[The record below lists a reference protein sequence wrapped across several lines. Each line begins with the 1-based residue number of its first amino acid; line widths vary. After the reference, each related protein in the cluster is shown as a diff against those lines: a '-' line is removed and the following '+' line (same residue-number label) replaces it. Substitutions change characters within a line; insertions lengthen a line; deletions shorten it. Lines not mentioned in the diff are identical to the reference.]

1 MWNLFESVENA
12 YYNGKKIS
20 NNKLNT
26 IILPKTNSNKIIIL
40 TCYRFEEYYKYIE
53 LSRRKYS
60 YRQLFSKLK
69 KFYTKTELLLKELIN
84 IPDDIDNYKN
94 DAIKLIK
101 NNKKLYMID
110 IMGSLCRFESIRNI
124 ENFEHIFY
132 LILGS

>member
-12 YYNGKKIS
+12 FYHGKKIL

-40 TCYRFEEYYKYIE
+40 PCHRFEEYYKYIE
-53 LSRRKYS
+53 LSRKKYS
-60 YRQLFSKLK
+60 YRELFSKLK

-101 NNKKLYMID
+101 NNKKIYMID
-110 IMGSLCRFESIRNI
+110 IMGSLCRFEGIRTI